1 MFKLLGATTDTAEDG
16 IQAIEKV
23 KTTKYHVIL
32 MDHLMP
38 NMDGVCATKEIRN
51 LENGS
56 CLIFALTA
64 DLMEQV
70 ARMFEEAGAD
80 ESLAKPLDLRTLK
93 KKLLE
98 WLPEENLVFEG
109 DEEESEAEEVEP
121 ETKLQLPEIL
131 AVKERCSEIQVEVGL
146 SYLQGNEEQYSKVL
160 QATVQSL
167 EDGLAKL
174 PDTQNGSKE
183 QRILVHGM
191 KGMYFG
197 IGADELAKKAAD
209 LEAAIKQDNIAF
221 VSANVLS
228 FIEASIELKD
238 KLQSIFATE
247 EKDTGEKLTLSKEEY
262 EQLCEATIQA
272 LEMFDPDTAVKNL
285 NTLISAS
292 EGEGKECMKQARK
305 KADNFDYEDALN
317 LLKKGKEL
325 F

>member
-1 MFKLLGATTDTAEDG
+1 
-16 IQAIEKV
+16 
-23 KTTKYHVIL
+23 
-32 MDHLMP
+32 MP

-98 WLPEENLVFEG
+98 WLPEEHLVFEG
-109 DEEESEAEEVEP
+109 DEEE
-121 ETKLQLPEIL
+121 ETKEQTEQTVTTELKLPEL
-131 AVKERCSEIQVEVGL
+131 KAVKERCPEMQIEVGL
-146 SYLQGNEEQYSKVL
+146 SYLQGNEEQYRKVL

-167 EDGLAKL
+167 EEGLAKL
-174 PDTQNGSKE
+174 PDTPNGSKD

-197 IGADELAKKAAD
+197 IGAEDLAKKAAD
-209 LEAAIKQDNIAF
+209 LEAAIKQENVAF
-221 VSANVLS
+221 VSANVTS
-228 FIEASIELKD
+228 FIQASVELKD

-247 EKDTGEKLTLSKEEY
+247 EKESDEKLTLSKEEY
-262 EQLCEATIQA
+262 EYICDEAVQA
-272 LEMFDPDTAVKNL
+272 LEMFDPDTAVKHL

-292 EGEGKECMKQARK
+292 EGESKECMKQAKK
-305 KADNFDYEDALN
+305 KADNFDYEEALR
-317 LLKKGKEL
+317 LLEKGRGL
-325 F
+325 L